1 MDALVRRQ
9 VERLQRGP
17 HKAVVA
23 VAGGGAQALS
33 WLLATPGASHSILGA
48 RVPYSLPALTE
59 FLGYEPSPAVS
70 RQTAEDMAQRS
81 YQSALRLATDDAA
94 SIGVGCTAALTT
106 DRPKKGDH
114 RCFVS
119 GWTASAV
126 TTYGVTLVKGLR
138 DREAEDEVVSRLVLR
153 ALAESRDVKFDLAL
167 GLDERE
173 RLEAVTSDH
182 GDLIGR
188 LLAGDVTTV
197 TVLPDGVMVAD
208 DVVHGGVIPGS
219 FDPFHRGHERLAQVA
234 ARTLNAEVRFE
245 LSIANVDKPL
255 LDEVEITTRLAQFAG
270 KRPVVLT
277 RASRFYQKSA
287 LFPGCT
293 FVVGWDTAVRL
304 VDPEYYG
311 GSEDKMTAA
320 LATIRRAGCRFLV
333 AGRAVGE
340 VFRAGDEVPV
350 PAEFEE
356 MFAPIPE
363 AAFRDDVSSTEL
375 RAGVARQR

>member
-33 WLLATPGASHSILGA
+33 WLLATPGASHSILEA

-59 FLGYEPSPAVS
+59 FLGSEPSPAVS
-70 RQTAEDMAQRS
+70 RKTAEDMAQRS
-81 YQSALRLATDDAA
+81 YQRALRLATDDAA
-94 SIGVGCTAALTT
+94 IIGVGCTAALTT

-153 ALAESRDVKFDLAL
+153 ALAEASDAKFDLSL

-173 RLEAVTSDH
+173 SLEAVTSNH

-197 TVLPDGVMVAD
+197 TVHPDGVMMAD
-208 DVVHGGVIPGS
+208 DVVRGGVIPGS

-234 ARTLNAEVRFE
+234 ARVLDAEVRFE

-304 VDPEYYG
+304 VNPEYYG

-340 VFRAGDEVPV
+340 VFHGGDQVPV

-356 MFAPIPE
+356 MFSPIPE
-363 AAFRDDVSSTEL
+363 EAFRYDVSSTEL
-375 RAGVARQR
+375 RAGVARER